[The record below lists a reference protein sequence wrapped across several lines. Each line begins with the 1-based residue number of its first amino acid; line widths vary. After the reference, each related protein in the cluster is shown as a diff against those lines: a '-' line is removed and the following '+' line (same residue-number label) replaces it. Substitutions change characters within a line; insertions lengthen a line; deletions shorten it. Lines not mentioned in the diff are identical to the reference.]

1 MFADHS
7 CVTDRRCGHC
17 TSTLDV
23 HVSHSG
29 RLAGI
34 PPSTAGR
41 RFFAIAIA
49 YYPPSVQRAGTEK
62 RRVPFV
68 CRHIVHYIPAVGS
81 RPRVTHLRFC
91 SRGKSAQ
98 EKKFVTRRPC
108 PIDWLSHSR
117 SRLKCPHTRE
127 IVSARGHRQQR
138 RRRRRRRQ
146 SDKDEDD
153 DDDDDVRSAVPC
165 ERTEWLV
172 KNNNAHT
179 RRVETAVRTT
189 IA

>member
-68 CRHIVHYIPAVGS
+68 CRHIVHYIPAVVKATENAFERCVQSTIRIAHGGKPS
-81 RPRVTHLRFC
+81 RSVMIRRRFFARLEQSRQRIIGLPKLLHYPPCQMMHKCVYATYRDTPQFASRVYDI
-91 SRGKSAQ
+91 SAQ
-98 EKKFVTRRPC
+98 
-108 PIDWLSHSR
+108 
-117 SRLKCPHTRE
+117 RLKWPRMP
-127 IVSARGHRQQR
+127 RGHAPR
-138 RRRRRRRQ
+138 
-146 SDKDEDD
+146 
-153 DDDDDVRSAVPC
+153 AVP
-165 ERTEWLV
+165 RDYFMRLDF
-172 KNNNAHT
+172 
-179 RRVETAVRTT
+179 
-189 IA
+189 